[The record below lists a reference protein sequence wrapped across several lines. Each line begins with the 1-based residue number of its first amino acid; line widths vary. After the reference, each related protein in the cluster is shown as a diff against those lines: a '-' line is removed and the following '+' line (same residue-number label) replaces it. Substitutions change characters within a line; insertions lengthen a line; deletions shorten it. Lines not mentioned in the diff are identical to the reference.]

1 MYKVHKNL
9 VQKFVHFCHT
19 LSVDTP
25 YTMCYNVY
33 IVKKERYISM
43 VDIDKVLE
51 MMDNGASLEEIEE
64 YLISCGC

>member
-1 MYKVHKNL
+1 
-9 VQKFVHFCHT
+9 
-19 LSVDTP
+19 
-25 YTMCYNVY
+25 MCYNVY

-64 YLISCGC
+64 YLVSCGC